1 MNMDVKQANTKWKI
15 KDLNPSIFNMRQ
27 AGQQQNGFAY
37 SVSADK
43 HALTP

>member
-1 MNMDVKQANTKWKI
+1 MNMDIKTANTKSKI
-15 KDLNPSIFNMRQ
+15 KNLNPSIFNMQQ

-43 HALTP
+43 HALTH